1 MSSYVTSC
9 ALCHVMSRY
18 VVLCHVINPDLS
30 NFNLT
35 SPTGLTVKRHRNFI
49 IPLSARRGGRQLMI
63 PGAINR
69 PPQKVILHLEMKK
82 NEGHGS
88 AWQVR

>member
-49 IPLSARRGGRQLMI
+49 IPALCQTGRTTAYDSRCNQSPSTKGYI
-63 PGAINR
+63 AFR
-69 PPQKVILHLEMKK
+69 DEKK
-82 NEGHGS
+82 
-88 AWQVR
+88 